1 MNEGIEKVLIIGYV
15 VVNLYVK
22 IEENDGLNL
31 NKIIDNFKFNYG
43 K

>member
-1 MNEGIEKVLIIGYV
+1 MNECIEKVLIIGYV

-31 NKIIDNFKFNYG
+31 NKIIDYFKFNYG